1 MSISVLGN
9 NSNDDMSNELT
20 FALLTL
26 DKITSYENYCKFRG
40 TPRVKTK
47 EGGIQPVERLEEKLR
62 DYKKVNGI
70 QSCEEAIRR
79 YFVEHGIIT
88 NAEIEAYNQAYF
100 DVIASM
106 SSDFK
111 YEYATTKEFKAIVA
125 AFCINTWK
133 FDAESKRILNNFMG
147 IEATNLA
154 KYVVDNSGK
163 LYCGENFDEA
173 NHWALM
179 VCNNIIKFKEVDVRN
194 IIKPKSNIRI
204 SSGENDDFDITSN
217 LELEKI
223 DLDKIKGFDKIAN
236 SIYEANKRLFYTSN
250 SGMFYS
256 LVRLEKDRKRTEINK
271 ALMNVMTKY
280 KLSEI
285 RKTFNN
291 LNKTNGVA
299 YTSLPN
305 VKMHSDSFK
314 KVVSNRVKVLQV
326 YEDYS
331 PLSSDKICDC
341 YKAVQA
347 KQLDIY
353 NETLNKNNDLI
364 MPIPGVIDLKN
375 KGATPETI
383 HAVISMGLNALD
395 NFINKLS
402 DLGLTILDVPDRIFY
417 DKSYIRRFKSFSDYM
432 RYYELVDELVKED
445 KHEVLTLPNSK
456 VPIIDNENL
465 IPSYEKRFLTETE
478 YVGVDLVPLK
488 TLLSK
493 SKFYSLSEEGKNSR
507 LNEDAD
513 FKTEFINNLNTAVL
527 QVLRREISNFNLYT
541 TGITNIAFVNELIKL
556 PGKYAST
563 AYNVQTGNYDLADC
577 TEENKGVM
585 LMALKKF
592 LKVSQLYLASVY
604 KIPMENGK
612 VKPEYAERLTKI
624 TNTFLANIYRACGYK
639 TAKDINKVIY
649 GVFKYM
655 FIANYINNML
665 CDFMADI
672 IRESGGIA
680 IGDTSKQIVSNK
692 DSVPR
697 NLSYLSAMKLFQ
709 KYKELFDLFIE
720 NKNDTIKLVN
730 KELDIYS
737 MTNSPYFSK
746 LSVCHWLVPT
756 NNEVID
762 YRRDEVAN
770 QMLKLIKSII
780 PPTLVKGV
788 IGYYENIINKFKEG
802 GLGKI
807 DKFAPYTLE
816 LNLMSR
822 QLYTVMDSRKLP
834 EGAEVDS
841 NGYYV
846 YGNQAVI
853 VERAGN
859 RGYVHSTGNVVFP
872 EHDHRIEN
880 FSEPFSNRHTIVA
893 PFSLISADLYN

>member
-1 MSISVLGN
+1 MSISVLGSSN
-9 NSNDDMSNELT
+9 NDDMSNELT

-40 TPRVKTK
+40 TPSIKNK
-47 EGGIQPVERLEEKLR
+47 EGGIQSVKRLERKLR
-62 DYKKVNGI
+62 DFKEENGI
-70 QSCEEAIRR
+70 QSCEETIRR
-79 YFVEHGIIT
+79 YLVENGIIT
-88 NAEIEAYNQAYF
+88 NAELEAYNQAYF

-111 YEYATTKEFKAIVA
+111 YEYATTKEFKAIIA
-125 AFCINTWK
+125 GFCLSTWK
-133 FDAESKRILNNFMG
+133 FDSESKRILNNFMG
-147 IEATNLA
+147 MEATNLA

-163 LYCGENFDEA
+163 LYCGNDFDDA

-179 VCNNIIKFKEVDVRN
+179 VCYNIITYREVDVRN

-223 DLDKIKGFDKIAN
+223 DLDKVKGFDTIATL
-236 SIYEANKRLFYTSN
+236 IYEANKRLFYTSN

-256 LVRLEKDRKRTEINK
+256 LVRLEKDRKRTEVNK
-271 ALMNVMTKY
+271 ALMNVMKKY

-291 LNKTNGVA
+291 LNKTTGVV
-299 YTSLPN
+299 YTSLPGA
-305 VKMHSDSFK
+305 KMHYDSFK

-331 PLSSDKICDC
+331 PLSSDKINDC
-341 YKAVQA
+341 YEAVQA

-353 NETLNKNNDLI
+353 NETFNKNNDLI

-383 HAVISMGLNALD
+383 HAIISMGLNAID
-395 NFINKLS
+395 KFINKLG

-432 RYYELVDELVKED
+432 KYYELVDELVKED
-445 KHEVLTLPNSK
+445 KHEILTLPNSK

-465 IPSYEKRFLTETE
+465 ISSYEKRFLTEAE

-488 TLLSK
+488 TLLNKSK
-493 SKFYSLSEEGKNSR
+493 SYSLSDESKNSR
-507 LNEDAD
+507 LNADAD
-513 FKTEFINNLNTAVL
+513 FKAEFINNLNTAVL
-527 QVLRREISNFNLYT
+527 QVLRKEISNFNIYSNS
-541 TGITNIAFVNELIKL
+541 ITNTKFVNELIKL
-556 PGKYAST
+556 PGKYNIT
-563 AYNVQTGNYDLADC
+563 AYNIRTGFYDLADC
-577 TEENKGVM
+577 NNENIGAM
-585 LMALKKF
+585 NACLMKF
-592 LKVSQLYLASVY
+592 LKASQMYLASIY

-612 VKPEYAERLTKI
+612 PKPEYAKNLAKL
-624 TNTFLANIYRACGYK
+624 TNTFVLNIYKACGYK
-639 TAKDINKVIY
+639 TAKDTNKVLY
-649 GVFKYM
+649 CVFKYM
-655 FIANYINNML
+655 FIVNYINNML
-665 CDFMADI
+665 CDFMADVI
-672 IRESGGIA
+672 KESGGIA
-680 IGDTSKQIVSNK
+680 LGNTSKEIVANPNSI
-692 DSVPR
+692 PR

-709 KYKELFDLFIE
+709 KYKELFDLFVE
-720 NKNDTIKLVN
+720 NKNDTIRLVN
-730 KELDIYS
+730 KELDIKN
-737 MTNSPYFSK
+737 MIDSPYFNN
-746 LSVCHWLVPT
+746 LSVCHWLVQT
-756 NNEVID
+756 DDNIID

-770 QMLKLIKSII
+770 QMLKLIKSIV
-780 PPTLVKGV
+780 PPSLIKGV
-788 IGYYENIINKFKEG
+788 ISYYKNIINKFKEG

-822 QLYTVMDSRKLP
+822 QLYTVLNSRKLP
-834 EGAEVDS
+834 DGVEVDS

-846 YGNQAVI
+846 FGNQAVI

-880 FSEPFSNRHTIVA
+880 FSEPFSNKHTIVA